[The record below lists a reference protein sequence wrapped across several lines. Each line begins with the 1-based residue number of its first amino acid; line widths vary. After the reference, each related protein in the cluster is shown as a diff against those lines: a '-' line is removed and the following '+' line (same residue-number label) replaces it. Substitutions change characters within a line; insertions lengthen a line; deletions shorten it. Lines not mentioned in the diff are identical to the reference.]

1 MHNNS
6 KPKPWPC
13 PNCGHNLGMVAYG
26 QLVINDHLQANTDGS
41 NLVLKCPK
49 CGNRKVWYGSDR
61 LTAIE
66 REIAQFVSEK
76 IQDFLS
82 DIEDRVS
89 RIESRDKVLR

>member
-1 MHNNS
+1 MNNNS

-26 QLVINDHLQANTDGS
+26 QLVISGNVQANTDGS
-41 NLVLKCPK
+41 NLIIKCPK
-49 CGNRKVWYGSDR
+49 CSNRKVWYGNDR

-76 IQDFLS
+76 I
-82 DIEDRVS
+82 IEYLNAK
-89 RIESRDKVLR
+89 RDSS